1 AGRLAATDIDSS
13 ALSFKWSKADSV
25 NHFAIHPTSGA
36 VTVAPGSSIN
46 FEARSRYTYEAQV
59 VDDAGNS
66 DTAAVVITVMD
77 DADSPSINQPASIS
91 VPELASDGTPVTD
104 SYGRSAFR
112 TVPVAVTDVNEPPE
126 VSDTARSVREDAAV
140 GTAVGGAVSALDRD
154 ENSIL
159 SFSIVS
165 GSRGAFSIEKGGGQV
180 RVLGQL
186 DFETVPTYNLVVR
199 VTDNGSPSRHADA
212 VVTISVEDTAE
223 PPRLA
228 PQSVTVA
235 ESLAVGASILVLPVQ
250 DDDKSQ
256 THTCEISKGAVGSM
270 VTLKAAPGGSGL
282 RLCELV

>member
-1 AGRLAATDIDSS
+1 LDFETSRSTQV
-13 ALSFKWSKADSV
+13 SV
-25 NHFAIHPTSGA
+25 
-36 VTVAPGSSIN
+36 
-46 FEARSRYTYEAQV
+46 Q
-59 VDDAGNS
+59 
-66 DTAAVVITVMD
+66 
-77 DADSPSINQPASIS
+77 
-91 VPELASDGTPVTD
+91 VTD

-140 GTAVGGAVSALDRD
+140 GTAVGGAVSALDKD

-282 RLCELV
+282 RLCELVVGNAGLDFDTAPSLTLTIDVTDSGT